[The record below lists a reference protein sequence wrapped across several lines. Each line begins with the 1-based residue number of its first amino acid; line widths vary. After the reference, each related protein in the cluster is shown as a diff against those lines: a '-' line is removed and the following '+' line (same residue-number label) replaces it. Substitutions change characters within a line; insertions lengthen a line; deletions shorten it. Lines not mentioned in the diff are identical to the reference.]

1 MAAPM
6 EVEPFQLSAT
16 LIGHEDD
23 VRSVGA
29 LGEHVVTGSRDRS
42 VRVWR
47 PLEAGGAHA

>member
-29 LGEHVVTGSRDRS
+29 LGEHVVTGSRARTDRAS
-42 VRVWR
+42 R
-47 PLEAGGAHA
+47 